1 MLDDESRALLELS
14 LVPGVGPRLVRRL
27 LEAFGSAEAIWRQ
40 PPQRWLEVLGI
51 GRDLADELAA
61 AGAAGRADEE
71 WGRCRAAQLQILG
84 CTSPEFPRL
93 LHEIADPPAV
103 LYVRGQYL
111 PSDAL
116 AVGVVGTR
124 HASPYGL
131 RQAASLAA
139 SLARFGITIVSGL
152 ARGIDAAAHRAALD
166 AGGRTL
172 AVLAG
177 GLAQIYPRQHQALA
191 DQIVGA
197 GALLSEMALDTKP
210 LRGSFPRRNRL
221 ISGLSLGVVVV
232 EATERSG
239 ALITARHAMEQGRE
253 VFAVPG
259 PVDLRTSRGCHQLLR
274 DGAKLVETADDV
286 LEELGPFIA
295 PLPARTE
302 GTLRHATELRLNAL
316 EQQVLQAIDDPNS
329 TIDQL
334 VTRCGLPIQRVLA
347 TVSVLETRRLICRVS
362 GDRVQRRFGS

>member
-1 MLDDESRALLELS
+1 
-14 LVPGVGPRLVRRL
+14 
-27 LEAFGSAEAIWRQ
+27 
-40 PPQRWLEVLGI
+40 
-51 GRDLADELAA
+51 
-61 AGAAGRADEE
+61 
-71 WGRCRAAQLQILG
+71 
-84 CTSPEFPRL
+84 
-93 LHEIADPPAV
+93 
-103 LYVRGQYL
+103 
-111 PSDAL
+111 
-116 AVGVVGTR
+116 VGVVGTR

-316 EQQVLQAIDDPNS
+316 DP
-329 TIDQL
+329 
-334 VTRCGLPIQRVLA
+334 TRAGYGECVGDAAADLPREWRSGAAAVWVVGRMARGLPTTPTVAVLRR
-347 TVSVLETRRLICRVS
+347 SRTRQSLAHGHRA
-362 GDRVQRRFGS
+362 